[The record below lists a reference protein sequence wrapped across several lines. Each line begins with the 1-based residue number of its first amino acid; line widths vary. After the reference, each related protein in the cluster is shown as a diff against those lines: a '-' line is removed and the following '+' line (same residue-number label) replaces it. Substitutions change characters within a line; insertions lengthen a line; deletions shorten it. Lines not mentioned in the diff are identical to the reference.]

1 MGEPLLIWWF
11 ASLQVTGYH
20 KDNPMRKIVSE
31 VNKAYISGLIDG
43 DGAIM
48 ACIEKH
54 TEKNLVLE

>member
-1 MGEPLLIWWF
+1 
-11 ASLQVTGYH
+11 
-20 KDNPMRKIVSE
+20 MRKIVSE